1 MHFPC
6 DEVYPRMGVEWEKS
20 THTMG
25 KVWKPISIAFSC
37 ATGKFMG
44 KPMRF
49 PCDEVYHKMG
59 IALERSTHIM
69 GKVRVPISQVLPIR
83 WILLHFPIL
92 WIIDGKTHAFPI

>member
-1 MHFPC
+1 MGKTMHFPC
-6 DEVYPRMGVEWEKS
+6 DEVYPTMGVEWEKS

-49 PCDEVYHKMG
+49 PCDEVYHRMG
-59 IALERSTHIM
+59 IALEKSTHKSSPHQM
-69 GKVRVPISQVLPIR
+69 DFV
-83 WILLHFPIL
+83 
-92 WIIDGKTHAFPI
+92 AFSHSMDN